1 LGKATQLV
9 HRGSKR
15 TLIQILAFCWAL
27 GFLPHPS
34 MGKAYKSFS
43 LREHFFFLKL
53 DEHFI
58 LAGNVVQETL

>member
-1 LGKATQLV
+1 MTSGSSEK
-9 HRGSKR
+9 HGSKAN
-15 TLIQILAFCWAL
+15 TLALCWAL

-34 MGKAYKSFS
+34 TGKTLKSFS
-43 LREHFFFLKL
+43 FRELFFFLKL